1 MAKHSDGFN
10 KNVLEY
16 FQGGRGYDGLVET
29 YQISFIG
36 NIKKM
41 KDISS
46 GNGEDNIR
54 PSRQPTKYSFKSDL
68 YAVEL
73 YLSTETSYKNFVFA
87 FSIRS
92 CPYL

>member
-1 MAKHSDGFN
+1 MEKHSDGFN

-46 GNGEDNIR
+46 G
-54 PSRQPTKYSFKSDL
+54 QW
-68 YAVEL
+68 
-73 YLSTETSYKNFVFA
+73 
-87 FSIRS
+87 
-92 CPYL
+92 